1 MSPEEFQ
8 RLPTDA
14 RPRLSWRIGITGHR
28 DLSAVDEIELR
39 RWLDQVFGDVAE
51 GLQSVQK
58 RPDVEQVFAP
68 GAPVVAVTSALAEGA
83 DRLCADIAVRRGFEL
98 RAPLPFAEGEYK
110 HDFPTTVKAFDGLLK
125 YARDTGGVIELDGN
139 PQEGDPRNRAYMA
152 AGEFVVHNCDLLIA
166 LWNGEP
172 AQGYGGTGDVVTYA
186 RRSGVPVVHIQTVEP
201 YLLFIARAGANAW
214 EAYSPENVKATIA
227 SQIVPKVRA
236 HAKHGGKRTHSLEEP
251 SLRAAERYF
260 RHEPIASSN
269 TEPDFLYAGPFA
281 ARTPVLAGLSHVF
294 PSFVRLL
301 GRGPHAVEDPA
312 KADPP
317 CGKNERS
324 ARYLF
329 LHHHRADV
337 LAAFYANVHR
347 SAFLLVY
354 ALGAVALSCAIA
366 ALYFHEQRY
375 IFTGLELFV
384 LAVIAGLV
392 IADNQLRWRDRWLE
406 YRLLAELLREADLLA
421 QIGHPMPMATV
432 DELAHDL
439 PGRAWVTVAYSAIV
453 RRAGLV
459 SARFDPA
466 FLAKMRDYAA
476 DTRLQDQIA
485 YHHKTE
491 GRAESIASALRWVGF
506 TTFVATAIVGGWKIG
521 LHGPDYLSLFAGILP
536 AIAYACFG
544 IRNQA
549 EFEMVSRRSERM
561 LAKLTRHKQ
570 RIKALTGDRLTS
582 AALAGEILD
591 AAAVMRH
598 DAADW
603 ASIFEVKETEA
614 G

>member
-8 RLPTDA
+8 RMVTDA
-14 RPRLSWRIGITGHR
+14 RPRLSWRIGISGHR
-28 DLSAVDEIELR
+28 DLSSVDEIELR
-39 RWLDQVFGDVAE
+39 RWLDQVFGDVAAA
-51 GLQSVQK
+51 LQSVQQ
-58 RPDVEQVFAP
+58 RPDAEQIFAP
-68 GAPVVAVTSALAEGA
+68 GAPVVAVVSALAEGA
-83 DRLCADIAVRRGFEL
+83 DRLCAQVATRRGFEL
-98 RAPLPFAEGEYK
+98 RAPLPFVEAEYK
-110 HDFPTTVKAFDGLLK
+110 RDFPQTVSVFEGLLQH
-125 YARDTGGVIELDGN
+125 ARSTGGVVELDGN
-139 PQEGDPRNRAYMA
+139 PQQGDPRNRAYMA
-152 AGEFVVHNCDLLIA
+152 AGEFVVNNCDLLIA
-166 LWNGEP
+166 LWDGEP
-172 AQGYGGTGDVVTYA
+172 ARGHGGTGDVVAYA
-186 RRSGVPVVHIQTVEP
+186 RRAGVPVVHIQTVEP
-201 YLLFIARAGANAW
+201 YLLFFMRSGASAW
-214 EAYSPENVKATIA
+214 EAYSPEQIKTSIA
-227 SQIVPKVRA
+227 AQIVPKVRA
-236 HAKHGGKRTHSLEEP
+236 HAKHGHKHGFEEP
-251 SLRAAERYF
+251 SLRLAERYL
-260 RHEPIASSN
+260 RREPLASTA

-281 ARTPVLAGLSHVF
+281 ARAPLLYGLSRLF

-301 GRGPHAVEDPA
+301 GRSAHKAEPPK

-337 LAAFYANVHR
+337 LATFYANVHR

-354 ALGAVALSCAIA
+354 ALGAFALSCAIA

-375 IFTGLELFV
+375 IFTGLELLV
-384 LAVIAGLV
+384 LTAIAGLV

-421 QIGHPMPMATV
+421 QIGHPLPMATV
-432 DELAHDL
+432 EELAHDL

-459 SARFDPA
+459 SGSFDPS

-485 YHHKTE
+485 YHQTTE
-491 GRAESIASALRWVGF
+491 GRAESIATVLRWVGF
-506 TTFVATAIVGGWKIG
+506 TTFVATVIVGGWKIA
-521 LHGPDYLSLFAGILP
+521 LHGPDYLGLFAGILP
-536 AIAYACFG
+536 ALAYACFG

-570 RIKALTGDRLTS
+570 RIAALTGSALTS
-582 AALAGEILD
+582 RALAEEILA

>member
-8 RLPTDA
+8 RLSSDA
-14 RPRLSWRIGITGHR
+14 RPRLSWRIGISGHR
-28 DLSAVDEIELR
+28 DLSTVDEIELR
-39 RWLDQVFGDVAE
+39 RWLDQVFGDVAA
-51 GLQSVQK
+51 GLQSVQN
-58 RPDVEQVFAP
+58 RPDAEQVFAP
-68 GAPVVAVTSALAEGA
+68 GPPVMAVVSALAEGA
-83 DRLCADIAVRRGFEL
+83 DRLCADIALRRGFEL
-98 RAPLPFAEGEYK
+98 RAPLPFAEAEYK
-110 HDFPTTVKAFDGLLK
+110 RDFPSSLTAFDSLIK

-139 PQEGDPRNRAYMA
+139 PQTGDPRNRAYMA

-172 AQGYGGTGDVVTYA
+172 AQGYGGTGDVVAYA

-201 YLLFIARAGANAW
+201 YLLFIARPGASAW
-214 EAYSPENVKATIA
+214 EAYSPESLKASIVL
-227 SQIVPKVRA
+227 QIVPKVRA
-236 HAKHGGKRTHSLEEP
+236 HAKHRGAHTHSAEEP

-260 RHEPIASSN
+260 RHEPVASNN
-269 TEPDFLYAGPFA
+269 TEPDFLYAGPFT
-281 ARTPVLAGLSHVF
+281 ARTPILDGLSRVF
-294 PSFVRLL
+294 PRFVRLL
-301 GRGPHAVEDPA
+301 GRGPRAVEDPQ

-337 LAAFYANVHR
+337 LATFYANVHR

-375 IFTGLELFV
+375 VFTWLELIM
-384 LAVIAGLV
+384 LAVIAALV

-421 QIGHPMPMATV
+421 QIGHPTPMATV

-439 PGRAWVTVAYSAIV
+439 PGRAWVTVAYGAIV

-459 SARFDPA
+459 SERLDAA

-491 GRAESIASALRWVGF
+491 GRAESIATALRWIGF
-506 TTFVATAIVGGWKIG
+506 GTFVATAVVGGWKIA
-521 LHGPDYLSLFAGILP
+521 LHGPDYLGLFAGILP
-536 AIAYACFG
+536 AVAYACFG

-570 RIKALTGDRLTS
+570 RIKALTGDMLTG
-582 AALAGEILD
+582 AALAGEILA

>member
-1 MSPEEFQ
+1 MSPEEFEH
-8 RLPTDA
+8 LATDA
-14 RPRLSWRIGITGHR
+14 RPRLSWRIGISGHR
-28 DLSAVDEIELR
+28 DLSSIDEIELR
-39 RWLDQVFGDVAE
+39 RWLDQVFGDVAA

-58 RPDVEQVFAP
+58 RPDAEQVFAP
-68 GAPVVAVTSALAEGA
+68 GPPVVAVVSALAEGA
-83 DRLCADIAVRRGFEL
+83 DRLCAEIAMRRGFEL
-98 RAPLPFAEGEYK
+98 RAPLPFAEAEYK
-110 HDFPTTVKAFDGLLK
+110 NDFPKTVPAFDGLLK
-125 YARDTGGVIELDGN
+125 YARSTGGVIELDGN
-139 PQEGDPRNRAYMA
+139 PKSGDPRNRAYMA

-166 LWNGEP
+166 LWNGAP

-201 YLLFIARAGANAW
+201 YLLFIAHAGASAW
-214 EAYSPENVKATIA
+214 EAYSPEGLKASIA
-227 SQIVPKVRA
+227 SQIVPKVRS
-236 HAKHGGKRTHSLEEP
+236 HAKHGGAHAHAMEEP

-260 RHEPIASSN
+260 RHEPIARNN

-281 ARTPVLAGLSHVF
+281 ARMPLLHGLSRIF
-294 PSFVRLL
+294 PNFVRTL
-301 GRGPHAVEDPA
+301 GSGAVAVEEPK

-337 LAAFYANVHR
+337 LATFYANVHR

-384 LAVIAGLV
+384 LAVIAALV

-421 QIGHPMPMATV
+421 QIGHPTPTATV
-432 DELAHDL
+432 EELAHDL

-459 SARFDPA
+459 SERFDPS

-491 GRAESIASALRWVGF
+491 GRAESIATALRWVGF
-506 TTFVATAIVGGWKIG
+506 ITFIATVIAGGWKIA

-561 LAKLTRHKQ
+561 LAKLSRHKQ
-570 RIKALTGDRLTS
+570 RIKALTGDMLTS
-582 AALAGEILD
+582 DALAREILD